1 MTAKT
6 MNPGTGHFLKSEANG
21 SLSREAI
28 VIASGVGVLLAGT
41 VLGKVTATGKYK
53 AYDNDASDGT
63 EVFWGGRRHRQM
75 GDDVQCFCFTH
86 LLTKPRPSFST
97 CSQHLGVRYGLPL
110 SNISNS
116 PGRNS
121 VHPFSSVNG
130 FVVMTATRSVNVVTV
145 EKSML

>member
-63 EVFWGGRRHRQM
+63 EVAACVLLAEVDATSSDVAAVGIAREAEVWKSRLQWGAAVTTTGEKTAAYT
-75 GDDVQCFCFTH
+75 D
-86 LLTKPRPSFST
+86 LAAK
-97 CSQHLGVRYGLPL
+97 
-110 SNISNS
+110 
-116 PGRNS
+116 
-121 VHPFSSVNG
+121 
-130 FVVMTATRSVNVVTV
+130 VVIARD
-145 EKSML
+145 